1 MGHRQMMTAPGRRV
15 AVPLIVVLLLLASV
29 IGVVFS
35 FESRRAQM
43 DVESAYLDGR
53 METKAIATLPLQQLK
68 ARIAVQGLVNDSR
81 IYALFENGRQVVGP
95 ELSGRPPAT
104 INPELAASHRLVDG
118 GTVYGGW
125 QVIDDNVSLFYG
137 LRVAPAMR
145 RAYAMAAAILA
156 GGVIVGGGLA
166 VWAVLIERQFRL
178 RLTKLEAQL
187 ERFSQGDLEARLP
200 AGGYDDVDRMSHL
213 VNIALGRVQR
223 LMTSLRFLSDQ
234 IAHEMRGGVGRLQR
248 RVARAQDASTD
259 DVRERWLSDAYDE
272 CQAMLA
278 AIDAMLALSTI
289 ETWDLAGLP
298 PAPLDVEVARTAEM
312 MQLLADEREMTV
324 SLALQPIEVVGERGL
339 LAQLF
344 ANLLQN
350 AVKYGPAGS
359 EIQVVLSAVGAWAQL
374 VVQDSG
380 QGVPVEDRE
389 AIFLPRRRLSRD
401 SAIEG
406 FGYGLAIVRSIA
418 TAHGGKIWVE
428 DAAPGARFVVWL
440 PLGGANQPS
449 ASKAS

>member
-1 MGHRQMMTAPGRRV
+1 MRHGQIMTAPGRRV
-15 AVPLIVVLLLLASV
+15 AVPLFVVFLLLVSV
-29 IGVVFS
+29 IGVVFF
-35 FESRRAQM
+35 FESRRARM
-43 DVESAYLDGR
+43 DVETAYLDGR
-53 METKAIATLPLQQLK
+53 MEAKAIAMLPLKQLR
-68 ARIAVQGLVNDSR
+68 ARIAAQDSVNDSR
-81 IYALFENGRQVVGP
+81 IYALFENDRQVVGP
-95 ELSGRPPAT
+95 ALSDRPPAT
-104 INPELAASHRLVDG
+104 INPELAVSYRLADG
-118 GTVYGGW
+118 ATVYGGW
-125 QVIDDNVSLFYG
+125 QVIDNNTLLFYG
-137 LRVAPAMR
+137 LRMAPAMR
-145 RAYAMAAAILA
+145 RAYAMAAAILG
-156 GGVIVGGGLA
+156 GGVIVGSGLA
-166 VWAVLIERQFRL
+166 IWAVLIERQFRL
-178 RLTKLEAQL
+178 RLRKLEAQL
-187 ERFSQGDLEARLP
+187 GRFSQGDLEARLP
-200 AGGYDDVDRMSHL
+200 AGGSDDVDRMSHS

-259 DVRERWLSDAYDE
+259 DVRKRWLSDAYDE

-298 PAPLDVEVARTAEM
+298 PVSLNEQVARTAEM
-312 MQLLADEREMTV
+312 MQLLADERDMTV
-324 SLALQPIEVVGERGL
+324 RLALQPIEVVGEQGL
-339 LAQLF
+339 LTQMF

-359 EIQVVLSAVGAWAQL
+359 EIQVALTAVGAWAQL

-401 SAIEG
+401 SEIEG
-406 FGYGLAIVRSIA
+406 FGYGLAIVRSIV

-428 DAAPGARFVVWL
+428 EAAPGARFVVWL
-440 PLGGANQPS
+440 PLSVNQPS